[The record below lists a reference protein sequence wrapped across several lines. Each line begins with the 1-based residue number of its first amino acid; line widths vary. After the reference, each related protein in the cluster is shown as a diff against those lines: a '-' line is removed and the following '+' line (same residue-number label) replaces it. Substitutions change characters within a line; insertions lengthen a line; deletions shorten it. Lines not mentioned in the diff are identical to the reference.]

1 MTTPHPSTSAFPLAS
16 DRGIRKISA
25 FLQTRTALLS
35 SLCFL
40 VVASLVLVGS
50 QAALVKQRGL
60 ASQMQTAWQAARQ
73 IELAKANEARRLE
86 AIDTLMKEAEK
97 TGLVASAWDERRFS
111 IRQSSMARKAANRLL
126 GEIVRSRGHIFA
138 AEQFELSVKDPQ
150 DGLFTLPLS
159 SESELVVSLR
169 GSLLYRAKATSR

>member
-1 MTTPHPSTSAFPLAS
+1 MTTPHSSTPEFPLAPN
-16 DRGIRKISA
+16 RGIRKISA
-25 FLQTRTALLS
+25 FLRTRTALLCS
-35 SLCFL
+35 FCLL

-50 QAALVKQRGL
+50 QVALVKQQGL
-60 ASQMQTAWQAARQ
+60 ASQMQAAWQAARQ
-73 IELAKANEARRLE
+73 IEIAKANETRRRE

-126 GEIVRSRGHIFA
+126 GEIARSRGRVFA
-138 AEQFELSVKDPQ
+138 AEQFELSVKEPQ
-150 DGLFTLPLS
+150 DGLFTPPVS

-169 GSLLYRAKATSR
+169 GSLLYRAKAAAK